1 MGGGAGFSSTPNP
14 DYYTRRP
21 SPTPPSCGGG
31 WSSQGSLPCEDD
43 EGGTRHTPI
52 SMNIVNQQRQV
63 NESITMAKT
72 LLEKADRDGGAF
84 HVEGVMT
91 GKVTDLL
98 QPVRRSVRLEELRER
113 ERGVTSR
120 EQWDHRG
127 GYGSAM
133 QLPLRPAADPRYEEY
148 QPWKMTDLTTLMEQL
163 PSLHG
168 GASAWLLQLQTLT
181 SGLRI
186 CLGDIKALLAR
197 ATDHGTM
204 ASLIKEADLNSAPP
218 SAPLGD
224 IRQVLWEVLRR
235 AYPTERNHATL
246 SSFTITPGEQPAAYL
261 DRAKTTWRTVHEE
274 PYDHTETTLSMWKE
288 MVVNG
293 CPGEVKV
300 KLRNTVGLMAL
311 PLQQFNS
318 HAHHHLTQFYKEK
331 GGADT
336 QVQSLQVQLLKLQ
349 LKEAQKG
356 EKPKKQM
363 VVENPE
369 ELSQV
374 IEKKVTQMMQQ
385 QWQQDNPVTMGVP
398 QVAQHMNQPM
408 PMTAPTTYPPPQ
420 LSYPTSWMAQ
430 LGYQTPWKGGQP
442 RWGGMNCYNCRQH
455 GHMARN
461 CPHPLTPARQNWMAN
476 RGGSPGRGRGGPRP
490 QRYPGPHTH
499 PAYNHP
505 NPDPSQHTPNFQG
518 MADEYA
524 PWQ

>member
-1 MGGGAGFSSTPNP
+1 
-14 DYYTRRP
+14 
-21 SPTPPSCGGG
+21 
-31 WSSQGSLPCEDD
+31 
-43 EGGTRHTPI
+43 
-52 SMNIVNQQRQV
+52 
-63 NESITMAKT
+63 
-72 LLEKADRDGGAF
+72 
-84 HVEGVMT
+84 
-91 GKVTDLL
+91 
-98 QPVRRSVRLEELRER
+98 
-113 ERGVTSR
+113 
-120 EQWDHRG
+120 
-127 GYGSAM
+127 
-133 QLPLRPAADPRYEEY
+133 
-148 QPWKMTDLTTLMEQL
+148 MTDLTTLMEQL

-181 SGLRI
+181 SGLRL

-224 IRQVLWEVLRR
+224 IRQVLCEVLRR

-369 ELSQV
+369 EL
-374 IEKKVTQMMQQ
+374 KV
-385 QWQQDNPVTMGVP
+385 
-398 QVAQHMNQPM
+398 
-408 PMTAPTTYPPPQ
+408 
-420 LSYPTSWMAQ
+420 
-430 LGYQTPWKGGQP
+430 
-442 RWGGMNCYNCRQH
+442 
-455 GHMARN
+455 
-461 CPHPLTPARQNWMAN
+461 
-476 RGGSPGRGRGGPRP
+476 
-490 QRYPGPHTH
+490 
-499 PAYNHP
+499 
-505 NPDPSQHTPNFQG
+505 
-518 MADEYA
+518 
-524 PWQ
+524 